1 MTEEIID
8 LTIDEF
14 IEGFNKAIKDSIGEG
29 YKIHILKTLD
39 DKDVDREPSVGYF
52 IHVTDYNHS
61 NTILYNGII
70 IAHRLSKP
78 LLEGVIEDTKIFHD
92 NLLIVQT
99 KLYKEL
105 KESLLNYYS
114 K

>member
-1 MTEEIID
+1 MEEITE

-29 YKIHILKTLD
+29 YKIHILKTLNN
-39 DKDVDREPSVGYF
+39 ENNIEYF
-52 IHVTDYNHS
+52 INVRDCNH
-61 NTILYNGII
+61 TGVILFNDII
-70 IAHRLSKP
+70 IAYKLTKP
-78 LLEGVIEDTKIFHD
+78 MLDGIIEDTKIFHD